1 MSVYILSTKYKI
13 NKMYKYIYL
22 SKFTLK
28 DLTFHC
34 ILTFFNNMFNIV
46 KIYCYF
52 FNFR

>member
-22 SKFTLK
+22 WKFTLK
-28 DLTFHC
+28 D
-34 ILTFFNNMFNIV
+34 LTFFNNMFNIV